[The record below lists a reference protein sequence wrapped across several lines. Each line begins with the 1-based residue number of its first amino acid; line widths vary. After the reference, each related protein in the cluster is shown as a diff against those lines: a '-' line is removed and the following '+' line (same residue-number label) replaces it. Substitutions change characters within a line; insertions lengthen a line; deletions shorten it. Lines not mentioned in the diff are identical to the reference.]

1 MGEDPTYHDK
11 DQAQPIRERK
21 KKGIPGIS
29 RGCLE
34 YLLSAHWHIGVRKPP
49 WLGKEQLVQ
58 TSRNSSKF
66 WEIIKDREA
75 WRAAVHGVAKSWT

>member
-1 MGEDPTYHDK
+1 M
-11 DQAQPIRERK
+11 
-21 KKGIPGIS
+21 
-29 RGCLE
+29 
-34 YLLSAHWHIGVRKPP
+34 LSAHWHIGVRKPP